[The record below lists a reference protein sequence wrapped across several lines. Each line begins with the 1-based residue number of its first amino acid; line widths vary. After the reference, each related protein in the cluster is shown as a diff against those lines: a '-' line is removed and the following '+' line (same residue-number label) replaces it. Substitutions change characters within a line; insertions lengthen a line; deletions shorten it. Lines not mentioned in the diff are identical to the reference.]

1 MFLIKEKTGNCDYEN
16 YLKDYFV
23 LSIYFPFFN
32 LFYFNVLSMNSLT
45 SYVDTNTENRF
56 LQDFIER
63 LYQKMHIHATSLFTR
78 K

>member
-1 MFLIKEKTGNCDYEN
+1 
-16 YLKDYFV
+16 
-23 LSIYFPFFN
+23 
-32 LFYFNVLSMNSLT
+32 MNSLT